1 MSLVPAIILIIIAAI
16 AGYVIGIVDS
26 KITNSLLKKNQAEA
40 TLAEN
45 TGQSGRDESNLN
57 GEHTVLKVVIDKA
70 LKWHLELDGT
80 RLENPGEITIE
91 QRQRVVSVV
100 VQMRP
105 WLEGKVAPAAQSTPS
120 AAVEPVVIL
129 TPPVST
135 LVSPTSKTPAP
146 LTKEQA
152 PAAKDPLKIDAM
164 RGLRSL
170 LNNEVKAPGDKKVQ
184 SIVAMIDEVLQAKL
198 LGTPLMEK
206 VIRLEDGPMGQ
217 VIVCVGPN
225 RYEGVGDVPNPE
237 IRDIIKEA
245 IAEWEKR

>member
-1 MSLVPAIILIIIAAI
+1 MNLGPAIILIVIAAI

-26 KITNSLLKKNQAEA
+26 RITNSLLKKKQAEA
-40 TLAEN
+40 TLVDN
-45 TGQSGRDESNLN
+45 TGQPGNDESNVN
-57 GEHTVLKVVIDKA
+57 GEHTVLKVTIDKA

-80 RLENPGEITIE
+80 RFENPGEITTE

-105 WLEGKVAPAAQSTPS
+105 WLDGKAAPAAQSNPI
-120 AAVEPVVIL
+120 ADVEKVVIP

-135 LVSPTSKTPAP
+135 PVLPASKTPAT

-170 LNNEVKAPGDKKVQ
+170 LNNEVKAPGDKKGL

-217 VIVCVGPN
+217 VIVCVGSN
-225 RYEGVGDVPNPE
+225 RYEGVGEVTNPE

-245 IAEWEKR
+245 IAEWEKK